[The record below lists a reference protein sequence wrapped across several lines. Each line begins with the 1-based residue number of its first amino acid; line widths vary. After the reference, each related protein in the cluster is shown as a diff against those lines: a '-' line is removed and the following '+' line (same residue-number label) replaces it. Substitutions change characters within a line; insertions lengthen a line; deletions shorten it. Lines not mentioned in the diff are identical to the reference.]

1 MSDAYTCR
9 DCGASATLEGG
20 VVVRSCECRS
30 VVVASMSATVSQ
42 HGGTSERGVRGSI
55 IAALR
60 DLMERLKR
68 G

>member
-9 DCGASATLEGG
+9 DCAASAALVGG
-20 VVVRSCECRS
+20 VIVRSCECRS

-42 HGGTSERGVRGSI
+42 HGGTSERGMRNTV

-60 DLMERLKR
+60 DVMERLR